1 MITVTTQQ
9 ELEQAIFNREPK
21 ILCKGEAAKPFLKKR
36 KRKRFAIIGGAALTI
51 LGAVAIPFTGGA
63 STGII
68 AMGLTIGTVT
78 ISTAELAIICGTVI
92 ATAGILKGGKV
103 NFKVNA
109 KDGSIEVEF
118 EPKYKD

>member
-1 MITVTTQQ
+1 MPRRSGITVS
-9 ELEQAIFNREPK
+9 
-21 ILCKGEAAKPFLKKR
+21 KKR
-36 KRKRFAIIGGAALTI
+36 KHKRIAIIDIVVHAV

-109 KDGSIEVEF
+109 KDGSVEVEF